1 MEKIT
6 NKRKKQKKADGLGNP
21 FTNPEEKM
29 NIERENTDELKR
41 RSFDILKITKVTAIL
56 RFSSRDLTSLLMC
69 QNFYVR

>member
-6 NKRKKQKKADGLGNP
+6 KKRKKQKKADGLGNP

-41 RSFDILKITKVTAIL
+41 RSFDILKITKQECFACDATTQTKKKQKNLCRI
-56 RFSSRDLTSLLMC
+56 C
-69 QNFYVR
+69 